1 MEASDIEDAK
11 LLIDLTE
18 VALLRAR
25 CSRTHASSS
34 QLAAVRPA
42 EDNKQGETE
51 TVLLDVSNMRCG
63 GCSASVKRILLSK
76 PGVEEA
82 AVNLLTESAVIKLRP
97 GQSSAAE
104 AADLLTTKGFPA
116 KVRALEE
123 GLQDSAEAS
132 EVRKRAELQRSLWD
146 LGLSWGLVLVCCTH
160 HLGHWLHGLGWHGLA
175 HGPLLNAL
183 ANPTVSLA
191 LGSVALL
198 GPGRPLIKDGLVSLA
213 RGNPNMNS
221 LIGLGA
227 LTSFAAGVAAPLVPG
242 MAFDASFLEEPVMLL
257 AFVLL
262 GRTLEARARLKASA
276 DLRSLAKMI
285 PSDTRLVIDA
295 GAAPGKAAAAEGAGR
310 GDEALVVMSV
320 PTASVRAGDVL
331 RVLPSERIPVDGEI
345 VDGRCS
351 VDESMLTGEAALVA
365 KQQGATVTAGTVV
378 FEAPI
383 TVRATST
390 GAGSTLAGIG
400 RLVAAA
406 QAREAPV
413 QRLADTIAGRFCF
426 SVMAASAAT
435 FAFWSTL
442 GSSLFPSALDSM
454 SAAAGSGALL
464 LGTKLAIDVLVVACP
479 CALGLATPTAVLVAS
494 SMGAKR
500 GLLLRGGDVLERIA
514 QVDMVVFDKT
524 GTLTEGKLRL
534 EATAPA
540 AGVSES
546 ELLRW
551 AAAAE
556 SSARHPL
563 AAAVLRAAGAAGIEV
578 PGSRDASTV
587 PGSGVRATVDG
598 SRVFVGKR
606 EWVEQQLAATTSNHA
621 GSEDRSHSHTA
632 ASTRAA
638 ASRSGD
644 EGQEGTSMV
653 HVGVE
658 GRGLVGSLSFRD
670 TLRADAVQV
679 VQRLKDL
686 SIRVAL
692 LSGDNPAAVAAAAQ
706 QAGIQAD
713 SVWSGMRPEQKA
725 ALIEQ
730 LRSGGAV
737 VAMVGDGVNDAP
749 ALAAA
754 DVGLA
759 MSSGMAAAGEAAS
772 VVLLGDRMGQVVEAI
787 VLGRAT
793 LGKIR
798 QNLAWALIYNVIGI
812 PLAAGALLPSL
823 GIALNASAAGGMMA
837 FSSLAVVSNSL
848 LLRTQA
854 LDKVVGPFAGALPR
868 MRRDKDTHH
877 LRRLMIQ
884 AVPRPSKCELD
895 RLS

>member
-1 MEASDIEDAK
+1 MK
-11 LLIDLTE
+11 
-18 VALLRAR
+18 
-25 CSRTHASSS
+25 
-34 QLAAVRPA
+34 
-42 EDNKQGETE
+42 
-51 TVLLDVSNMRCG
+51 CG

-76 PGVEEA
+76 PGIEQA
-82 AVNLLTESAVIKLRP
+82 AVNLLTESAVVKLRP

-104 AADLLTTKGFPA
+104 AADLLTSK
-116 KVRALEE
+116 ALPSIFSACQTSEE
-123 GLQDSAEAS
+123 GMQDSAEAS
-132 EVRKRAELQRSLWD
+132 EQRKREELQRSLWD
-146 LGLSWGLVLVCCTH
+146 LSLSWGLVLVCCTH

-175 HGPLLNAL
+175 HGPVLNAL
-183 ANPTVSLA
+183 ANPSVSLV

-198 GPGRPLIKDGLVSLA
+198 GPGRPLIQDGLVSLA

-262 GRTLEARARLKASA
+262 GRTLEARARLKASGKPLILMLFLFVSSS
-276 DLRSLAKMI
+276 DLRSLAKLI
-285 PSDTRLVIDA
+285 PADTRLVIDA
-295 GAAPGKAAAAEGAGR
+295 GTAPGAAAAAKAAEGK
-310 GDEALVVMSV
+310 GDAALVVMSV
-320 PTASVRAGDVL
+320 PTTSVRAGDVL
-331 RVLPSERIPVDGEI
+331 RVLPGERVPVDGEI
-345 VDGRCS
+345 LEGRCS
-351 VDESMLTGEAALVA
+351 VDESMLTGEAALVVKA
-365 KQQGATVTAGTVV
+365 QGSLVTAGTVV

-383 TVRATST
+383 TVRASST
-390 GAGSTLAGIG
+390 GAGSMLAGIG

-442 GSSLFPSALDSM
+442 GASLFPSALDSV
-454 SAAAGSGALL
+454 AGGGALL

-514 QVDMVVFDKT
+514 QVDTVVFDKT
-524 GTLTEGKLRL
+524 GTLTEGRLRL
-534 EATAPA
+534 EASSPA
-540 AGVSES
+540 EGVSKT

-563 AAAVLRAAGAAGIEV
+563 AAAVLAAADAAGVEV
-578 PGSRDASTV
+578 PGSRDASTE

-598 SRVFVGKR
+598 ARVFVGHR
-606 EWVEQQLAATTSNHA
+606 EWVEQQLREVS
-621 GSEDRSHSHTA
+621 GSGHTDGHSSDRTHSHLT
-632 ASTRAA
+632 
-638 ASRSGD
+638 GD
-644 EGQEGTSMV
+644 EAEQGMSMV
-653 HVGVE
+653 HVAVE
-658 GRGLVGSLSFRD
+658 GRGLVGSLAFRD
-670 TLRADAVQV
+670 TLRPDARAV

-686 SIRVAL
+686 NIRVAL
-692 LSGDNPAAVAAAAQ
+692 LSGDNAATVTAAAQ

-713 SVWSGMRPEQKA
+713 SAWSGMRPEQKA
-725 ALIEQ
+725 AVVEQ
-730 LRSGGAV
+730 LRAGGAV

-759 MSSGMAAAGEAAS
+759 MSGGMDAAGEAAS

-798 QNLAWALIYNVIGI
+798 QNLAWALMYNIIGI
-812 PLAAGALLPSL
+812 PLAAGALLPSM

-848 LLRTQA
+848 LLRTHPLGEA
-854 LDKVVGPFAGALPR
+854 ADGAAAREPQ
-868 MRRDKDTHH
+868 T
-877 LRRLMIQ
+877 RLHSDARQ
-884 AVPRPSKCELD
+884 EFGSGGAPAQ
-895 RLS
+895 

>member
-1 MEASDIEDAK
+1 MLHRRNS
-11 LLIDLTE
+11 LQCDLQRRRNSK
-18 VALLRAR
+18 V
-25 CSRTHASSS
+25 
-34 QLAAVRPA
+34 V
-42 EDNKQGETE
+42 GETE

-82 AVNLLTESAVIKLRP
+82 AVNLLTESAVIKLRL
-97 GQSSAAE
+97 GQSSAGE
-104 AADLLTTKGFPA
+104 AADLLTSKGFPA

-132 EVRKRAELQRSLWD
+132 EQRKRDELQRSLWD

-285 PSDTRLVIDA
+285 PADTRLVIDA
-295 GAAPGKAAAAEGAGR
+295 GAAPGKAAAANGAGR

-331 RVLPSERIPVDGEI
+331 RVLPGERVPVDGEI

-365 KQQGATVTAGTVV
+365 KEQGTAVTAGTVV

-406 QAREAPV
+406 QVREAPV

-442 GSSLFPSALDSM
+442 GSSLFPSALDSV
-454 SAAAGSGALL
+454 SAVAGGGALL

-534 EATAPA
+534 EATTPA

-563 AAAVLRAAGAAGIEV
+563 AAAVLTAADAAGIEV

-606 EWVEQQLAATTSNHA
+606 EWVEQQLAETTSNHV
-621 GSEDRSHSHTA
+621 GNEDRLHSHPA
-632 ASTRAA
+632 ASTSAA

-644 EGQEGTSMV
+644 EAQEGTSMV

-759 MSSGMAAAGEAAS
+759 MSGGMAAAGEAAS

-798 QNLAWALIYNVIGI
+798 QNLAWALIYNVVGI
-812 PLAAGALLPSL
+812 PLAAGALLPSF

-848 LLRTQA
+848 LLRTHA
-854 LDKVVGPFAGALPR
+854 LDKAVGPFSGALPQNAQGQR
-868 MRRDKDTHH
+868 HTTSA
-877 LRRLMIQ
+877 Q
-884 AVPRPSKCELD
+884 TFGSSGAAAQ
-895 RLS
+895 